1 MSQATMREM
10 LQAGVHFGHQTRFW
24 NPKMAEYIFGERHKI
39 HIINLEKTLP
49 LYQDAVNYLASIA
62 AKGGK
67 ILFVGT
73 KRSAQQVVAQE
84 AARAGMP
91 YVNHRWL
98 GGMLTNYKTVRQSIK
113 RLRDYEKMCDEG
125 MLERMIKK
133 EALKREREIAKLER
147 SFGGIKEMGGLPD
160 ALFVIDAKEESIA
173 ITEARRLSIP
183 VVAIVDTNSDPDG
196 VDYVIPGNDD
206 ATRAISFYLKG
217 IADAIL
223 DAKAANQTGGEEEI
237 IEVTEEVIEKP
248 KKKVTVKK
256 TASQVEEKPAQE
268 PPAPEKPAA
277 EQKAESQ
284 AKPVTVEE
292 KKPAEKKVTAK
303 KTAAKKT
310 DEAQK
315 PAAAK
320 KAAVEKTDATDKPAT
335 KKTTTKKAS
344 EDKPAAKETTAKK
357 PATKKAADDK
367 AEETKAE

>member
-125 MLERMIKK
+125 MLERTIKK

-223 DAKAANQTGGEEEI
+223 DAKAANQTGSEEEI

-256 TASQVEEKPAQE
+256 TASQVEEKPVEQQPETKPTQE
-268 PPAPEKPAA
+268 PPAAEKPVA

-284 AKPVTVEE
+284 AKPVAVEE
-292 KKPAEKKVTAK
+292 KKPVEKKVTVK
-303 KTAAKKT
+303 KTTAKKT

-315 PAAAK
+315 PVAAK

-344 EDKPAAKETTAKK
+344 EEKPAA
-357 PATKKAADDK
+357 KKAADDK
-367 AEETKAE
+367 AEETKAD